1 MLLSNLGDIDSAQT
15 PRSHC
20 CCVTDL
26 FVKHTY
32 VLLFICT
39 QYALCCCLYGSIFK
53 VPKWDE
59 CQVSTYRFW
68 FRENTCFLAV
78 CSKVGKHCYWCPRTV
93 DDLKKESRKKNP
105 ILHSTDRAHDVM
117 YNLLFRPVQRNN
129 NTVPSSVRLFSVK
142 CFLSFTINCHA
153 ALSFM
158 FTLFAHPVFIVACII
173 QIYSHLLVFQIPGVS
188 RSEGT
193 FWDRSSRKL

>member
-1 MLLSNLGDIDSAQT
+1 M
-15 PRSHC
+15 
-20 CCVTDL
+20 
-26 FVKHTY
+26 
-32 VLLFICT
+32 
-39 QYALCCCLYGSIFK
+39 
-53 VPKWDE
+53 
-59 CQVSTYRFW
+59 STYRFW
-68 FRENTCFLAV
+68 FREKYLLFSSL
-78 CSKVGKHCYWCPRTV
+78 CSTVGKHCYWCPRTV

-158 FTLFAHPVFIVACII
+158 FTLFAHPVFIVAALFKSTRTSSC
-173 QIYSHLLVFQIPGVS
+173 S
-188 RSEGT
+188 RSRVFLG
-193 FWDRSSRKL
+193 RKEPSETGRPESCRQDALLSLWE